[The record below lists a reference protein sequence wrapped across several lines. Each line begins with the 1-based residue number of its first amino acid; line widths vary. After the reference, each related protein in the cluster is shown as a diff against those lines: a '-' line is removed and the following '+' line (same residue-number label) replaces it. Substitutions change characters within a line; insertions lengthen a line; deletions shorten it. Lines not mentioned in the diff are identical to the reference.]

1 VGRDGLLRLPVGPA
15 WGTWH
20 DQYGF
25 RGLTSLL
32 RPWDG
37 LGPAAS
43 LVRDRIR
50 GFDRRGR
57 SARPAPVSGRE
68 FFLGLYRGQISDRF
82 RFPPA
87 FPGRSLPSPRPTP
100 PHAAGS
106 GTKLQ
111 LIRRA
116 GSSPARCFTTAPP
129 HRSRSPVQPSLC
141 PVALGH
147 PRVQGAHNALGL
159 PSPPMRHRA
168 VSRSSRFQPAL
179 CARLVRTQ
187 RRPSARTPSPRQT
200 IPSGFPAA
208 GPGQRGS
215 PAGAGREAAVP
226 RHTNLCVLTAAA
238 KPGVGDGLSRGS
250 RCGGEGGGGA
260 GGRLLGK
267 AVAQGPMLQEIGVAR
282 PRNWIVARDD
292 SGWQL
297 RSSDRVM
304 PG

>member
-1 VGRDGLLRLPVGPA
+1 MGHPLLVAEPGLGHLGEGCLKFLDRCEEFLLYHGADAGHARVDWGVRGFHGGGGSRRPTFDNSRPERLHGGRGVGRDGLLRLPVGPA

-168 VSRSSRFQPAL
+168 ASSNPDSSRRFAPAL
-179 CARLVRTQ
+179 
-187 RRPSARTPSPRQT
+187 
-200 IPSGFPAA
+200 
-208 GPGQRGS
+208 
-215 PAGAGREAAVP
+215 
-226 RHTNLCVLTAAA
+226 
-238 KPGVGDGLSRGS
+238 
-250 RCGGEGGGGA
+250 
-260 GGRLLGK
+260 
-267 AVAQGPMLQEIGVAR
+267 
-282 PRNWIVARDD
+282 
-292 SGWQL
+292 
-297 RSSDRVM
+297 
-304 PG
+304 